1 MKKSEIRSMFNMCT
15 VSTIESKVLFV
26 FRINQY
32 HATGIFL
39 YPLKILENLCNVFM
53 VEERN
58 QWHELGRF
66 VRFFQRN
73 CKVYPINLLI
83 IYYCHK

>member
-1 MKKSEIRSMFNMCT
+1 MKKSEIRSMCNMCT

-39 YPLKILENLCNVFM
+39 YPLKILENL
-53 VEERN
+53 
-58 QWHELGRF
+58 F
-66 VRFFQRN
+66 VMFSWLKRETSDMSW
-73 CKVYPINLLI
+73 VVL
-83 IYYCHK
+83 

>member
-39 YPLKILENLCNVFM
+39 YPLKILENL
-53 VEERN
+53 
-58 QWHELGRF
+58 F
-66 VRFFQRN
+66 VMFSWLKRETSDMSW
-73 CKVYPINLLI
+73 VVL
-83 IYYCHK
+83 